1 MRVDEVTTRK
11 VDAPAPV
18 VGVVPAGQYRIKVR
32 ALQQDDPTAPVA
44 VLAPAMGVPA
54 GYYRRFAAELHR
66 LGMTVVSFDVR
77 GQGENRPRAQRGV
90 RFGYQDF
97 VNDLDAV
104 LDLVESVFPKAPRFV
119 LGHSLGGQIALLH
132 AAANPGRVQGAALI
146 ATGSV
151 WYRAYPGLA
160 KYYYSLL
167 GTQAI
172 AIGATLLGYWPG
184 FAFGGKQATGL
195 MRDWARQARTGRWR
209 LTGSD
214 LDYDAAMAEV
224 TTPLLTVTVENDELA
239 PKSAMA
245 DLVKHSTRADR
256 TARHYTADDAGGP
269 VDHFK
274 WTRSSAGMA
283 AWIEDW
289 MNGVLGR

>member
-1 MRVDEVTTRK
+1 VRVDEVTTRK

-18 VGVVPAGQYRIKVR
+18 LGVVPAGQYRIKVR
-32 ALQQDDPTAPVA
+32 AVQQDDPSAPVA

-54 GYYRRFAAELHR
+54 GYYRPFVAELHR

-77 GQGENRPRAQRGV
+77 GQGENKPRAQRGV
-90 RFGYQDF
+90 HFGYQDF

-104 LDLVESVFPKAPRFV
+104 LDLVESVLPRAPRFI

-132 AAANPGRVQGAALI
+132 TAANPGRIRGAALI

-151 WYRAYPGLA
+151 WYRGYPGLA

-167 GTQAI
+167 GTQTI
-172 AIGATLLGYWPG
+172 ALASTLLGYWPG
-184 FAFGGKQATGL
+184 YVFGGKQATGL

-209 LTGSD
+209 LSGSD
-214 LDYDAAMAEV
+214 LDYDSALADV
-224 TTPLLTVTVENDELA
+224 TTPLLTVTVDNDELA
-239 PKSAMA
+239 PKSSMN
-245 DLVKHSTRADR
+245 DLVKHSTRAER
-256 TARHYTADDAGGP
+256 TSRHYTADDAGGP

-274 WTRSSAGMA
+274 WTRSSAEMA
-283 AWIEDW
+283 AWIQDW
-289 MNGVLGR
+289 MHGVLAR